1 MEEHNDYAVS
11 FIEATRIIK
20 STLPL
25 AKISGGVS
33 NISFSFRGNNGVRE
47 AMHSAFLYH
56 AIRAGLDMGIVNAGM
71 LEVYEE
77 IPPDLL
83 ERVDMSADERGVRRA
98 EWLRQAAR
106 EAITVQ
112 APRYTEGRRR
122 SATELARL
130 VARHSEW
137 AWAEEDALVD
147 DLGDLLAYT
156 IEDAA
161 EAMQDL
167 GWLAPGGAGV
177 IWARMPAA
185 HE

>member
-1 MEEHNDYAVS
+1 MRRYFSSMARPEIGERVT
-11 FIEATRIIK
+11 TR
-20 STLPL
+20 L
-25 AKISGGVS
+25 
-33 NISFSFRGNNGVRE
+33 
-47 AMHSAFLYH
+47 
-56 AIRAGLDMGIVNAGM
+56 
-71 LEVYEE
+71 
-77 IPPDLL
+77 PPDLL
-83 ERVDMSADERGVRRA
+83 ERVDISADERGVRRA

-106 EAITVQ
+106 EAVTVQ

-130 VARHSEW
+130 VAQHSEW
-137 AWAEEDALVD
+137 AWAEEDALVG

-185 HE
+185 HVRGARAEELRSRLDEAGRHPHVNGSPYGDA